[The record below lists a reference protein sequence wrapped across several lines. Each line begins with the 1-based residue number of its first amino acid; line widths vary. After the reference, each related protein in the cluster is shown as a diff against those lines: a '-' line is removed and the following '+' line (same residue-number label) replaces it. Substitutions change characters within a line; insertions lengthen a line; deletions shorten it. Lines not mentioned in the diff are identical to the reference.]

1 MININNTP
9 WEKLTSADILA
20 LLSNDDG
27 ESFFFEFKKDDTR
40 NQGIHKE
47 ISAFANT
54 FGGYI
59 FIGVKDDKTI
69 EGCNHWT
76 EQRIHN
82 VIYNG
87 ISPTPDFD
95 VKRFVIDGKT
105 VYVIRID
112 EGSMPPYI
120 TTDGKIFERVS
131 SGSMPVNNSSKL
143 SQLYEKHKDSIAKL
157 ENKIGIQQLQP
168 NSVLKSLCGYIDIG
182 FEIRSRDRT
191 LIADHFV
198 DLDFSSIS
206 NTLRNKYSL
215 FSISRVGFTRVITV
229 GQFESKGTDSDQY
242 IPEAAIHNFIVFM
255 PDGSAK
261 FRLCLFAD
269 DKGRVEVSS
278 LIALSKVFE
287 DIYRQ
292 IFEDKLQDNF
302 ICARR
307 YEKMTVLKQFY
318 PYYTSIV
325 AEAMGVD
332 YKENTAKYGRSL
344 VVTDI
349 RWPINDYQVIDRGY
363 FTGRN
368 VEYSI
373 TEVIHSLFA
382 NNFALMGF
390 MDIPNEVVNKRK
402 QHERTCPETT
412 PTS

>member
-1 MININNTP
+1 MISINNTP
-9 WEKLTSADILA
+9 WEELTGTDILA
-20 LLSNDDG
+20 LLDNDNG
-27 ESFFFEFKKDDTR
+27 ESFFFEFKTDDTR

-69 EGCNHWT
+69 EGCSQWT

-143 SQLYEKHKDSIAKL
+143 SQLYEKHKDSLLKL

-168 NSVLKSLCGYIDIG
+168 NSVLQNLCGCIDIG
-182 FEIRSRDRT
+182 FEIRSRDRH
-191 LIADHFV
+191 LIAEHFA
-198 DLDFSSIS
+198 DLDFSIIS
-206 NTLRNKYSL
+206 NVLRKRCST
-215 FSISRVGFTRVITV
+215 FSISRVGFTRVITI
-229 GQFESKGTDSDQY
+229 GHFETPEDELEQY
-242 IPEAAIHNFIVFM
+242 IPEAAIHNFMILM

-261 FRLCLFAD
+261 LRMCLFAD
-269 DKGRVEVSS
+269 EKHRIEISG
-278 LIALSKVFE
+278 LILIMDIFK
-287 DIYRQ
+287 DIYNQ
-292 IFEDKLQDNF
+292 IYSDKLRDNF
-302 ICARR
+302 ICARH

-318 PYYTSIV
+318 PYYKRTF
-325 AEAMGVD
+325 AETMGID
-332 YKENTAKYGRSL
+332 YKKHAEKYGYAPVL
-344 VVTDI
+344 ADT
-349 RWPINDYQVIDRGY
+349 RWPFNDYTVIDKGY
-363 FTGRN
+363 FQSRN

-373 TEVIHSLFA
+373 DEVIRSLFSHH
-382 NNFALMGF
+382 FALMGF
-390 MDIPNEVVNKRK
+390 MDIPNKIEMKRK
-402 QHERTCPETT
+402 QELGCLEGTETK
-412 PTS
+412 

>member
-69 EGCNHWT
+69 EGCNQWT

-206 NTLRNKYSL
+206 NTLRN
-215 FSISRVGFTRVITV
+215 
-229 GQFESKGTDSDQY
+229 
-242 IPEAAIHNFIVFM
+242 
-255 PDGSAK
+255 
-261 FRLCLFAD
+261 
-269 DKGRVEVSS
+269 
-278 LIALSKVFE
+278 
-287 DIYRQ
+287 
-292 IFEDKLQDNF
+292 
-302 ICARR
+302 
-307 YEKMTVLKQFY
+307 
-318 PYYTSIV
+318 
-325 AEAMGVD
+325 
-332 YKENTAKYGRSL
+332 
-344 VVTDI
+344 
-349 RWPINDYQVIDRGY
+349 
-363 FTGRN
+363 
-368 VEYSI
+368 
-373 TEVIHSLFA
+373 
-382 NNFALMGF
+382 
-390 MDIPNEVVNKRK
+390 
-402 QHERTCPETT
+402 
-412 PTS
+412 